1 MLYFLV
7 HVLSNLVYLN
17 HVEINIMF
25 YLSLYPTTHI
35 VKHLPL
41 CRYSNNIFSLKVQ
54 VHVSVLQTVTESG
67 LTLYKMTIYCLIHY
81 YYTFLRRW
89 STMGRN
95 TSLSKFINT
104 YTHTYVQW
112 NTTQLEERMKF
123 CHLQQSGWTWITLSE
138 ISLTDK
144 DEYCMVSLIHRI

>member
-7 HVLSNLVYLN
+7 HVLSNLAYLN

-35 VKHLPL
+35 VKHLPF

-67 LTLYKMTIYCLIHY
+67 LTLYKMTILLFDTLLLHIPKKMVY
-81 YYTFLRRW
+81 Y
-89 STMGRN
+89 GQ
-95 TSLSKFINT
+95 KHIFIKIYK
-104 YTHTYVQW
+104 YTHIHIYTMEYYSAGRKNEILPFAAIW
-112 NTTQLEERMKF
+112 MDLENTK
-123 CHLQQSGWTWITLSE
+123 
-138 ISLTDK
+138 
-144 DEYCMVSLIHRI
+144 

>member
-35 VKHLPL
+35 VKYLPL
-41 CRYSNNIFSLKVQ
+41 GRYSNNIFSLKVQ
-54 VHVSVLQTVTESG
+54 VHVSVLQTVTKSW
-67 LTLYKMTIYCLIHY
+67 LTFYKMTIYCLKSLLLHIPKKMVY
-81 YYTFLRRW
+81 Y
-89 STMGRN
+89 GQ
-95 TSLSKFINT
+95 KHIFIKMYK
-104 YTHTYVQW
+104 YTHTHIQW

-123 CHLQQSGWTWITLSE
+123 CHFQPSGWTWRTLSE
-138 ISLTDK
+138 ISLIEK
-144 DEYCMVSLIHRI
+144 DEYCMISLIHRI

>member
-1 MLYFLV
+1 MFTHVLHSFYYLTTLYFLV

-54 VHVSVLQTVTESG
+54 VHVSVLQTVTKSG

-104 YTHTYVQW
+104 YTHICTMEYYSAGRKNEILPFAAIW
-112 NTTQLEERMKF
+112 MDLDNTK
-123 CHLQQSGWTWITLSE
+123 
-138 ISLTDK
+138 
-144 DEYCMVSLIHRI
+144 